1 MEIEQATIVAHN
13 YLQSKIAPLCDGDTL
28 VIVRDAIQEDKDG
41 WFFPYQA
48 QGYLETKSLNH
59 SVVGNWPISFL
70 GMVVSGFGGLVCLS
84 SLMTDENTCR

>member
-59 SVVGNWPISFL
+59 SVVGNWPIF
-70 GMVVSGFGGLVCLS
+70 VSRDGRIGVRRFGVPFKP
-84 SLMTDENTCR
+84 DD

>member
-28 VIVRDAIQEDKDG
+28 VIVRDAIQEDEDG

-59 SVVGNWPISFL
+59 SVVGNWPIF
-70 GMVVSGFGGLVCLS
+70 VSRDGRIGVRRFGVPFKP
-84 SLMTDENTCR
+84 DD